1 MSLSV
6 GHTICLTPRDD
17 QEYTP
22 IARTTT
28 TIAPAVTAAPLP
40 SNLANGTNKNCA
52 QFYSVET
59 GNYCNQIILKFSIL
73 LQDFLFLNQGVNK
86 ECTNLYA
93 KESYCVAPVGP
104 IDKYPGHP
112 DYIASTKSIPNIN
125 FKDLPK
131 ATFKA
136 PAITG
141 VATQLPKAKSTRKDR
156 HVFADGSD
164 LQVDMNYSFSFSACA
179 EIAEVWSIELNELQN
194 W

>member
-1 MSLSV
+1 
-6 GHTICLTPRDD
+6 
-17 QEYTP
+17 
-22 IARTTT
+22 
-28 TIAPAVTAAPLP
+28 LP

-52 QFYSVET
+52 HFYSV
-59 GNYCNQIILKFSIL
+59 GVGDYCNQIILKFSVS

-93 KESYCVAPVGP
+93 KESYCVSPVGP

-112 DYIASTKSIPNIN
+112 DYIKPTKSIPNIN

-131 ATFKA
+131 ATFIA

-141 VATQLPKAKSTRKDR
+141 VATQLPKTKSTRKDC
-156 HVFADGSD
+156 HVFADGSE
-164 LQVDMNYSFSFSACA
+164 LQVDMTYSFSFSACA
-179 EIAEVWSIELNELQN
+179 EIAEVWSIKLDELQN